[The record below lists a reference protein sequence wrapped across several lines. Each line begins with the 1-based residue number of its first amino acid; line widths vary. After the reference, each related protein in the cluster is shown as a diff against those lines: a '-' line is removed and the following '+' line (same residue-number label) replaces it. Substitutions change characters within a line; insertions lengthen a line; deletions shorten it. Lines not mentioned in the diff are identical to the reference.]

1 MSTEKSLF
9 IPVILGTAREGRR
22 SEHAARF
29 VFEELKKRGGIETE
43 FLDVRDFR
51 LPATDD
57 TGESETA
64 KKLAAITGRADG
76 FVIVSPEYNHG
87 YPGELKMF
95 LDMSDGQYAQK
106 PIAICGVSEGVV
118 GGARMMEQLRN
129 VILDLGAT
137 PILAAVYF
145 AKVEELFDEHG
156 VMTDD
161 SYRGCV
167 TKMFDSLLW
176 YTKVLKAGRDGKA
189 EV

>member
-1 MSTEKSLF
+1 MSTEQLLF

-29 VFEELKKRGGIETE
+29 VFEELKKREGIETE
-43 FLDVRDFR
+43 LIDVREHR

-57 TGESETA
+57 TGETETA
-64 KKLAAITGRADG
+64 RNILPTLERADG
-76 FVIVSPEYNHG
+76 FIVVSPEYNHG

-95 LDMSDGQYAQK
+95 LDMSDGQYAKK
-106 PIAICGVSEGVV
+106 PIAICGVSEGAV

-145 AKVEELFDEHG
+145 ATVEKLFNEEG
-156 VMTDD
+156 EIQDD
-161 SYRGCV
+161 SYRDRV
-167 TKMFDSLLW
+167 SKMFDSLLW
-176 YTKVLKAGRDGKA
+176 YTKVLKAGR
-189 EV
+189 ERESE